1 MRIEPILNKPALY
14 SPIPS
19 DVIDV
24 MAMRDGYRY
33 KDIYSRTL
41 ISNAKTKMYRYAKN
55 YICDDLDYSLIIA
68 THESDTNKIETYLDS
83 VAKDVTHEQVEH
95 FNDNGSFKY
104 LETLYK
110 ETN

>member
-1 MRIEPILNKPALY
+1 MRTEPILNKPAIF
-14 SPIPS
+14 SAIPS

-68 THESDTNKIETYLDS
+68 THESDTNKIENYLDS
-83 VAKDVTHEQVEH
+83 VAKDVMHEQVEN
-95 FNDNGSFKY
+95 FNDEVSFKY